1 MKEKLVKQTVMGILL
16 ALALL
21 LADHSQIPVLEKGAQ
36 QICTQMA
43 VEYTW
48 DDVKKVAGRAA
59 EKVKEFPQKAEKTV
73 RMVTG
78 KPALGEPIDGRR
90 TGRYSSVYAVSSG
103 QVVAAGEDETI
114 GNYVRISHGKE
125 GESLYGNLEKI
136 LVKAPAKV
144 KRGQIIG
151 TYDNTDQKD
160 FYYSFNVAD

>member
-1 MKEKLVKQTVMGILL
+1 MKEKLMKQTTIGILFV
-16 ALALL
+16 LALL
-21 LADHSQIPVLEKGAQ
+21 LANHSHIPVLENGARQ
-36 QICTQMA
+36 VCRQMA
-43 VEYTW
+43 TEYTW
-48 DDVKKVAGRAA
+48 NDVRKAAGEAA
-59 EKVKEFPQKAEKTV
+59 ELSEDFPQKAEKTV
-73 RMVTG
+73 RIVTG
-78 KPALGEPIDGRR
+78 KPVLGEPIDGRR

-151 TYDNTDQKD
+151 TYDNDNKKD